1 MIIEKDEET
10 KKSIG
15 HKNADSS
22 VIKTEKS
29 ESLGEK
35 DAGITEYLGSHP
47 GFTAI
52 IKQRYSDFIVNEI
65 DPDGNVVHLKDMN
78 LPTDEKEKKDDKEAD
93 NKSQDSPPEGIPADL
108 WAQLGQLT
116 ASGSDKINIPA
127 PADKDERT
135 SIHKAV
141 KGCYPQLE
149 TSTVDVAGEKFIQA
163 FWRRGKT
170 RQRYDD
176 WPASKKDF
184 KFVKFVLYKEN
195 KDTMDMIGLMAKH
208 LYVKESLFQAAGTK
222 DRRGKTSQY
231 VTAQRIHPKKL
242 ITLNKSLWNFGIG
255 DFSYVKEPLK
265 LGQLSGN
272 HFTIVLRNVTASKDT
287 VDQAIESLKA
297 HGFINY
303 FGMQRF
309 GTTGI
314 PTHSVGKAL
323 LSGDWN
329 KAIDLILMPRDDQE
343 AKGSFQSIWAETKD
357 AGAALQAAPR
367 FAYIER
373 NLLGALGKGM
383 GDFRALEQIHR
394 NTRTLYVHSYQS
406 YVWNLMV
413 SRRLK
418 EFGQKLI
425 LGDLVIKG
433 GSGAT
438 ELNPEKITP
447 TLVTDK
453 NINDFSLK
461 DAVLPMPGHKVIY
474 PDNEM
479 KSWYESRLKEDGL
492 DLNDMERKQRD
503 YSLPGAYRHLV
514 TEPTNVSWQHQTYDD
529 HTLPLILSDFDL
541 AHKKETLTIVTDGK
555 MKAVVLEMS
564 LPTSTY
570 ATMAL
575 REAMRVDTSA
585 RHQTSLSAS

>member
-15 HKNADSS
+15 NKNADSS

-35 DAGITEYLGSHP
+35 DAGITEYLGNHP

-65 DPDGNVVHLKDMN
+65 DPDGNVVHLKEMN
-78 LPTDEKEKKDDKEAD
+78 LPTDEEEKKDDKEAD

-413 SRRLK
+413 SCR
-418 EFGQKLI
+418 
-425 LGDLVIKG
+425 
-433 GSGAT
+433 
-438 ELNPEKITP
+438 
-447 TLVTDK
+447 
-453 NINDFSLK
+453 LK

-564 LPTSTY
+564 LPSSTY